1 MTIAPPHATSR
12 QHIREAQTARLEI
25 AWTVSAE
32 ALDGRQSYASA
43 VLHLECCWQ
52 HTHDH
57 PEATARVECT
67 AIIDRAGVVTAVGI
81 PDTARI
87 AVDRRGRWTHI
98 AINTAPGAPF
108 LTASFE
114 QGRLAYCTST
124 APALARLQG
133 GAYDSPTGIL
143 ELYDAQ

>member
-1 MTIAPPHATSR
+1 MTIAPPHSTSR
-12 QHIREAQTARLEI
+12 QRVHEAQTARLEI

-52 HTHDH
+52 HGHRHSDDK
-57 PEATARVECT
+57 ARVECT
-67 AIIDRAGVVTAVGI
+67 AIIDRAGVIAAVKI
-81 PDTARI
+81 PDTAHI
-87 AVDRRGRWTHI
+87 SVDRHGRWTHI
-98 AINTAPGAPF
+98 AITIDPGTPF

-114 QGRLAYCTST
+114 QGRLAYCTSK
-124 APALARLQG
+124 APELARLQG

-143 ELYDAQ
+143 ELYHAH

>member
-12 QHIREAQTARLEI
+12 QHTSEAQTARMEI

-52 HTHDH
+52 HTTNQSE
-57 PEATARVECT
+57 PNARVECT

-87 AVDRRGRWTHI
+87 SVERHGRWTHI
-98 AINTAPGAPF
+98 AITTDPARPF

>member
-12 QHIREAQTARLEI
+12 QHVHEAQTARLEI

-43 VLHLECCWQ
+43 VLHLECCWE
-52 HTHDH
+52 HAKHH
-57 PEATARVECT
+57 SEANTRVECT
-67 AIIDRAGVVTAVGI
+67 ANIDRAGVITAVGI
-81 PDTARI
+81 PDSARI
-87 AVDRRGRWTHI
+87 SVERHGRWTHI
-98 AINTAPGAPF
+98 TITTDPARPF

-114 QGRLAYCTST
+114 QGRLAYCTSS
-124 APALARLQG
+124 APELARLKG

-143 ELYDAQ
+143 ELYDPQ

>member
-1 MTIAPPHATSR
+1 MTIAPPHSTSR
-12 QHIREAQTARLEI
+12 QRVHEAQTARLEI

-52 HTHDH
+52 HGHHHLETQ
-57 PEATARVECT
+57 ARVECT
-67 AIIDRAGVVTAVGI
+67 AIIDRAGVITAVKI
-81 PDTARI
+81 PDAAHI
-87 AVDRRGRWTHI
+87 SVDRHGRWTHI
-98 AINTAPGAPF
+98 AITTDPGATF

-133 GAYDSPTGIL
+133 GAYDPPTGIL
-143 ELYDAQ
+143 ELYDPQ

>member
-1 MTIAPPHATSR
+1 MTIAPPHSTSR
-12 QHIREAQTARLEI
+12 QRVHEAQTARLEI

-52 HTHDH
+52 HGHHHSDDK
-57 PEATARVECT
+57 ARVECT
-67 AIIDRAGVVTAVGI
+67 AIIDRAGVISAVGI

-87 AVDRRGRWTHI
+87 SVDRHGRWTHI
-98 AINTAPGAPF
+98 AITTTPGAPF

-114 QGRLAYCTST
+114 QGRLAYCTSK
-124 APALARLQG
+124 APELARLQG

-143 ELYDAQ
+143 ELYDPQ

>member
-1 MTIAPPHATSR
+1 MTIAPPHSTSR
-12 QHIREAQTARLEI
+12 QRVHEAQTARLEI

-52 HTHDH
+52 HGHHHSDDK
-57 PEATARVECT
+57 ARVECT
-67 AIIDRAGVVTAVGI
+67 AIIDRAGVIAAVKI
-81 PDTARI
+81 PDTAHI
-87 AVDRRGRWTHI
+87 SVDRHGRWTHI
-98 AINTAPGAPF
+98 AIPIDPGTPF

-114 QGRLAYCTST
+114 QGRLAYCTSK
-124 APALARLQG
+124 APEFARLQG
-133 GAYDSPTGIL
+133 GAYDAPTGIL

>member
-12 QHIREAQTARLEI
+12 HHVHEAQTARLEI

-52 HTHDH
+52 HGHHHLETQ
-57 PEATARVECT
+57 ARVECT
-67 AIIDRAGVVTAVGI
+67 AIIDRAGVITAVKI
-81 PDTARI
+81 PDTAQI
-87 AVDRRGRWTHI
+87 SVDRHGRWTHI
-98 AINTAPGAPF
+98 AITTDSGATF

-143 ELYDAQ
+143 ELYDPQ

>member
-12 QHIREAQTARLEI
+12 QHLREAQTARLEI

-43 VLHLECCWQ
+43 VLHLECCWE
-52 HTHDH
+52 HAEHH
-57 PEATARVECT
+57 SEANTRVECT
-67 AIIDRAGVVTAVGI
+67 ANIDRAGVITAVGI

-87 AVDRRGRWTHI
+87 SVERHGRWTHI
-98 AINTAPGAPF
+98 AITTAPGAPF

-124 APALARLQG
+124 APELARLKG